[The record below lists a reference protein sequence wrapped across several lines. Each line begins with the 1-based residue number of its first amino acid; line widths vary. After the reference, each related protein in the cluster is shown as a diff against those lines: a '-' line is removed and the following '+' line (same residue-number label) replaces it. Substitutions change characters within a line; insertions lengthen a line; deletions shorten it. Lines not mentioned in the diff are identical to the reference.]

1 MRDLEEGSWRIYVV
15 KFKNGKSFL
24 YLFFRFL
31 RDLEEGSWSEEYTFF
46 PDSQNSHFFALYLFD
61 ATSASE
67 MKLLEIFATRINLT
81 TLKSVTQ
88 QTLGNRVSTHPL
100 RAPTNRAVRGVEM
113 ENIFF
118 YIQILCQ
125 CFHWSYPRRLRT
137 FGSKA
142 KRIMFSTTVMT
153 LWIV

>member
-1 MRDLEEGSWRIYVV
+1 MRDLEEGSQGIYVV

-31 RDLEEGSWSEEYTFF
+31 RDLEEGSWSEEYKFF

-61 ATSASE
+61 ATSASK
-67 MKLLEIFATRINLT
+67 MKLLGIFASRIILT
-81 TLKSVTQ
+81 TMESVTQ
-88 QTLGNRVSTHPL
+88 QTLGNRVSTHL
-100 RAPTNRAVRGVEM
+100 FRAPTNRAVRGVEM

-125 CFHWSYPRRLRT
+125 SFHWSYLRRLRT